1 MITIITILIILIA
14 VLPIILDAE
23 PNNEENLYK

>member
-14 VLPIILDAE
+14 VLPLILDVE